1 MVWRSEKAE
10 QKRGKPERRFLKEGM
25 RVISEMETDPQW

>member
-25 RVISEMETDPQW
+25 RVSEMETDPQW